1 MWSPRVLIASLL
13 CAVLGIAGL
22 WLARARATPA
32 PSVHRFNA
40 PGAYALAK
48 AQVALGPRPAG
59 SAAERRA
66 AAMLVHDLPNGHFEA
81 VPGGLRNIVGSLPG
95 NSTPAILLIAHYD
108 TTDVPGYLG
117 ANNSAAAVGAV
128 VELARALKADQRATD
143 RPIRF
148 LLSDGEEAPPGF
160 TDFVT
165 SGLRGSRAYAA
176 AHGSAIG
183 DVIVLDF
190 IGNRGLRLPRE
201 TGSDQALW
209 QRLRA
214 AAAKVGEA
222 SVFPDVTR
230 SEILDDHTPFA
241 RRGIPAI
248 DLIDFDYPCWQK
260 RCDTMRQVSPRSID
274 AAGESVLELVRE
286 LRR

>member
-1 MWSPRVLIASLL
+1 MRSPRVLIASLL
-13 CAVLGIAGL
+13 FAVLGVAGL
-22 WLARARATPA
+22 WLAHARATPA
-32 PSVHRFNA
+32 PTVHRFDA
-40 PGAYALAK
+40 PAAYALAR

-59 SAAERRA
+59 SAASRRA
-66 AAMLVHDLPNGHFEA
+66 AAMLVGDLPNGHFEP
-81 VPGGLRNIVGSLPG
+81 VPGGLRNVVGSLPG
-95 NSTPAILLIAHYD
+95 NGQQAILLIAHYD
-108 TTDVPGYLG
+108 TTDVPGYVG

-128 VELARALKADQRATD
+128 IELARALKADQRPTD
-143 RPIRF
+143 RPIRL

-160 TDFVT
+160 TDFVS

-176 AHGSAIG
+176 AHGTAIG

-201 TGSDQALW
+201 SGSDQGLW
-209 QRLRA
+209 MQLRA

-222 SVFPDVTR
+222 SVFPDTER

-248 DLIDFDYPCWQK
+248 DLIDFNYPCWQK
-260 RCDTMRQVSPRSID
+260 RCDTMRQVSERSID

>member
-1 MWSPRVLIASLL
+1 MRSPRVLIASLL
-13 CAVLGIAGL
+13 FAVLGVAGI
-22 WLARARATPA
+22 WLAHARAA
-32 PSVHRFNA
+32 PSPSTHRFDA
-40 PGAYALAK
+40 ARAYALAR

-59 SAAERRA
+59 SAAERRG
-66 AAMLVHDLPNGHFEA
+66 AAMLVRDLPGGHYEA
-81 VPGGLRNIVGSLPG
+81 VPGGLRNVVGSLPG
-95 NSTPAILLIAHYD
+95 DGRSAILLIAHYD

-128 VELARALKADQRATD
+128 VELARALRRDQSSAD

-160 TDFVT
+160 TDFVS
-165 SGLRGSRAYAA
+165 SGLRGSRAYVA

-201 TGSDQALW
+201 QGSNEALW
-209 QRLRA
+209 AQLRA
-214 AAAKVGEA
+214 AAANVGEA
-222 SVFPDVTR
+222 SVFPDATR

-260 RCDTMRQVSPRSID
+260 RCDTMKQVSQRSID